1 MTNFLK
7 QLLVEKILSG
17 SKPYI
22 AFHPE
27 SGVPVGIFNTKDE
40 PNKKARLK
48 SIKLYGKQGN
58 PISYLI
64 AKLLGIKN
72 PIPSYITLKDQ
83 NNNPVTMRDLFQDD
97 EFKRELRRAGY
108 TQDQGP
114 QATAGTSFEVL
125 EKLAQERIPKDRIT
139 TGELERMVT
148 LTKNLMSVQGG
159 VAAKTALLKDNMDLV
174 LDILALEDTLRSDI
188 SKSIGMSN
196 EQLLDTVE
204 MITEASLETAEFNV
218 GAHELFETFKGITN
232 EVGRNLTIQPSVLQ
246 KASVL
251 TKTLEG
257 FDAGAFADAFDRIGV
272 NLTDAMG
279 EVDDTNNTMQDITD
293 TGRQFGV
300 VMKDFLGN
308 VSGELKMINTFG
320 FQDGVEGLSRM
331 VARGQVL
338 GLEMGKVRSMA
349 LDFLEPEKAIDF
361 AAQMQVIGGAVGDLT
376 DPFKLMYMATNDM
389 EGLQTAILDTAE
401 AAVHFDKEKGK
412 FSISPDQRRQLKA
425 QAELMGMDYQ
435 ELADTAIKAAKRAS
449 ISDQFM
455 FDATDADKDLIASM
469 AEITKGGVAEVRIP
483 SLDEMVAV
491 EDLTE
496 KQLEELRR
504 EGMTDSETY
513 KQQLTVAEKANQY
526 LASMDSILRVQ
537 LAEQMKDVNVD
548 NVIQRETL
556 TQQVAGLMPDITQED
571 MQTLRGGDMAE
582 ITSLLADKL
591 PDQDDFEKFTKMFS
605 NVVNVQDFI
614 LTDNGVIQ
622 FQEDD
627 LLIGGTKLGE
637 TLANLGMGG
646 AAGPDTSS
654 LDIISNM
661 AAQTPP
667 GMSGG
672 RGMVELTGTIKLE
685 GGGTASD
692 VDVKRF
698 IQKLSDNSNNVQALN
713 NVIMRASNT

>member
-17 SKPYI
+17 SKPYV
-22 AFHPE
+22 ALHAE
-27 SGVPVGIFNTKDE
+27 SGVPIGIFNIKDE
-40 PNKKARLK
+40 PTRKERLK

-58 PISYLI
+58 PLSYLI

-72 PIPSYITLKDQ
+72 PIPSYITLQDSSG
-83 NNNPVTMRDLFQDD
+83 NPVTMSDLFADSDFQ
-97 EFKRELRRAGY
+97 RELRRAGY
-108 TQDQGP
+108 SQDTGP
-114 QATAGTSFEVL
+114 TATAGSSFEFL
-125 EKLAQERIPKDRIT
+125 EKLAKERIPRERMGV
-139 TGELERMVT
+139 GELEKMVD
-148 LTKNLMSVQGG
+148 LTKKLLDPTATMVD
-159 VAAKTALLKDNMDLV
+159 KTNAMKNNIDLV
-174 LDILALEDTLRSDI
+174 LDVLALEDTLRQDI
-188 SKSIGMSN
+188 SRSIGMSN

-204 MITEASLETAEFNV
+204 MISEASLETAEFNV
-218 GAHELFETFKGITN
+218 GAYELFETFKGITT

-246 KASVL
+246 KASIL

-257 FDAGAFADAFDRIGV
+257 FDAGKFADAFDRIGM

-279 EVDDTNNTMQDITD
+279 EVDETDNAMQDILD

-300 VMKDFLGN
+300 VMKEYVGN
-308 VSGELKMINTFG
+308 INQELEMMNTFG

-331 VARGQVL
+331 VAKGQVL
-338 GLEMGKVRSMA
+338 GVEMGKVRAMA

-361 AAQMQVIGGAVGDLT
+361 AARMQVIGGAVGDLT

-389 EGLQTAILDTAE
+389 EGLMDAITETAE
-401 AAVHFDKEKGK
+401 AAVHFDKVKGE
-412 FSISPDQRRQLKA
+412 FTISPDQRRQLKA
-425 QAELMGMDYQ
+425 QAEAMGMDYQ
-435 ELADTAIKAAKRAS
+435 QLADTAIKAAKRAS

-483 SLDEMVAV
+483 SIDKMVAV
-491 EDLTE
+491 EDLTAE
-496 KQLEELRR
+496 EMAELRR
-504 EGMTDSETY
+504 EGQTDSEVY

-526 LASMDSILRVQ
+526 LASMDAIMRVQ
-537 LAEQMKDVNVD
+537 IADQMKDVDVD
-548 NVIQRETL
+548 GIIQRETL
-556 TQQVAGLMPDITQED
+556 TQQVAGILPDVTKED
-571 MQTLRGGDMAE
+571 METLRGGDMAE
-582 ITSLLADKL
+582 ITKLLGDKL
-591 PDQDDFEKFTKMFS
+591 PDGDDLEKFTKMFEDVI
-605 NVVNVQDFI
+605 NVEDFI
-614 LTDNGVIQ
+614 LTDNGVLQ

-646 AAGPDTSS
+646 ATGTDTTSF
-654 LDIISNM
+654 DILENM
-661 AAQTPP
+661 ATSTPM
-667 GMSGG
+667 GMTGG
-672 RGMVELTGTIKLE
+672 KGMVELTGTIKLE

>member
-1 MTNFLK
+1 MSNFLK

-27 SGVPVGIFNTKDE
+27 SGVPIGIFNTKDE
-40 PNKKARLK
+40 PNKKARVK
-48 SIKLYGKQGN
+48 SIKLYGKKGN

-64 AKLLGIKN
+64 AKLLGVEN
-72 PIPSYITLKDQ
+72 PIPSYIVLQDQ
-83 NNNPVTMRDLFQDD
+83 NGNPVSMNDLFADADFQ
-97 EFKRELRRAGY
+97 RQLRRSGY
-108 TQDQGP
+108 SQDTGP
-114 QATAGTSFEVL
+114 QATTTNFQMFET
-125 EKLAQERIPKDRIT
+125 LAKDRIPKDRIGV
-139 TGELERMVT
+139 GELEKMIQ
-148 LTKNLMSVQGG
+148 LTKDLIKPNNTIVQ
-159 VAAKTALLKDNMDLV
+159 KSKLLVDNMDTV

-188 SKSIGMSN
+188 SRSIGMSN

-218 GAHELFETFKGITN
+218 GANELFETFKSITN

-251 TKTLEG
+251 AKTLEG
-257 FDAGAFADAFDRIGV
+257 FETGAFADAFDRIGV

-279 EVDDTNNTMQDITD
+279 EVDDTNNTMQEITD

-300 VMKDFLGN
+300 VMKDFLGE

-338 GLEMGKVRSMA
+338 GMEMGRVRGMA

-361 AAQMQVIGGAVGDLT
+361 AAQMQVIGGSVGDLT

-425 QAELMGMDYQ
+425 QADLMGMDYQ
-435 ELADTAIKAAKRAS
+435 QLADTAIKAAKRAS

-496 KQLEELRR
+496 KQLDELRR
-504 EGMTDSETY
+504 KGMTDSDTY

-526 LASMDSILRVQ
+526 LASMDAMIRLQ

-548 NVIQRETL
+548 NVIERETL
-556 TQQVAGLMPDITQED
+556 TQQVAGLMPNITQED
-571 MQTLRGGDMAE
+571 MQTLRGGDMGE
-582 ITSLLADKL
+582 IEALLADKL
-591 PDQDDFEKFTKMFS
+591 PDGSDMKKFTEMFG
-605 NVVNVQDFI
+605 NVLNVSDFI
-614 LTDNGVIQ
+614 LSDQGVIQ

-646 AAGPDTSS
+646 AAGTDSSS
-654 LDIISNM
+654 LDVLSSM
-661 AAQTPP
+661 ANTTPG
-667 GMSGG
+667 GMTGG
-672 RGMVELTGTIKLE
+672 SGMVELTGTIKLE
-685 GGGTASD
+685 GGGTARD

>member
-17 SKPYI
+17 SKAYI
-22 AFHPE
+22 EFHPE
-27 SGVPVGIFNTKDE
+27 SGVPVGIFNIKDE

-58 PISYLI
+58 PLSYLI
-64 AKLLGIKN
+64 AKLFGIKN
-72 PIPSYITLKDQ
+72 PIPSYIVLQDASG
-83 NNNPVTMRDLFQDD
+83 NPVTMNDLFADSDFRRQ
-97 EFKRELRRAGY
+97 LRRAGY
-108 TQDQGP
+108 TQDTGP
-114 QATAGTSFEVL
+114 TATAGTSFEVL
-125 EKLAQERIPKDRIT
+125 EKLAKERVPKERIGV
-139 TGELERMVT
+139 GELEKMVT
-148 LTKNLMSVQGG
+148 LTKNLINVTGG
-159 VAAKTALLKDNMDLV
+159 VAGKVALIKDNMDLV
-174 LDILALEDTLRSDI
+174 LDILALEDTIRQDI
-188 SKSIGMSN
+188 SRSIGMSN

-204 MITEASLETAEFNV
+204 MITQASLETAEFNV
-218 GAHELFETFKGITN
+218 GAYELFETFKGISE

-251 TKTLEG
+251 VKTLEG
-257 FDAGAFADAFDRIGV
+257 FDAGEFANAFDNIGM

-279 EVDDTNNTMQDITD
+279 EVDSTNNTMQDILD
-293 TGRQFGV
+293 TGRQFGA
-300 VMKDFLGN
+300 VMKEYVGN
-308 VSGELKMINTFG
+308 VNKELEMMNTFG

-338 GLEMGKVRSMA
+338 GMEMGRVRGMA

-389 EGLQTAILDTAE
+389 EGLQKAIMDTAE
-401 AAVHFDKEKGK
+401 QAVHFDKVKGE
-412 FSISPDQRRQLKA
+412 FMISPDQRRQLKA
-425 QAELMGMDYQ
+425 QADLMGMDYQ
-435 ELADTAIKAAKRAS
+435 QLADTAIKAAKRAS

-496 KQLEELRR
+496 AQLEELRR
-504 EGMTDSETY
+504 EGQTDSETY

-526 LASMDSILRVQ
+526 LASMDALLRVQ

-548 NVIQRETL
+548 NVIERETL
-556 TQQVAGLMPDITQED
+556 TQQVAGLMPDITKED
-571 MQTLRGGDMAE
+571 MNTLRTGNMGD
-582 ITSLLADKL
+582 IGDLLKDKL
-591 PDQDDFEKFTKMFS
+591 PDANTMAKFTEMFE
-605 NVVNVQDFI
+605 NVLNVDDFI
-614 LTDNGVIQ
+614 LTDNGVLQ

-646 AAGPDTSS
+646 ATGTDSSS
-654 LDIISNM
+654 LDILSSMGNQPSMGM
-661 AAQTPP
+661 A
-667 GMSGG
+667 GG
-672 RGMVELTGTIKLE
+672 KGMVELTGTITLE
-685 GGGTASD
+685 GGGTASE

-713 NVIMRASNT
+713 NVIMRASNS

>member
-1 MTNFLK
+1 MSNFLK

-27 SGVPVGIFNTKDE
+27 SGVPIGIFNTKDE
-40 PNKKARLK
+40 PNKKARVK
-48 SIKLYGKQGN
+48 SIKLYGKKGN

-64 AKLLGIKN
+64 AKLLGVEN
-72 PIPSYITLKDQ
+72 PIPSYIVLQDQ
-83 NNNPVTMRDLFQDD
+83 NGNPVSMNDLFADSDFQ
-97 EFKRELRRAGY
+97 RQLRRSGY
-108 TQDQGP
+108 SQDTGP
-114 QATAGTSFEVL
+114 QATTTNFQMFET
-125 EKLAQERIPKDRIT
+125 LAKDRIPKDRIGV
-139 TGELERMVT
+139 GELEKMIQ
-148 LTKNLMSVQGG
+148 LTKDLIKPNVTIAQKTKLMV
-159 VAAKTALLKDNMDLV
+159 DNMDTV

-188 SKSIGMSN
+188 SRSIGMSN

-218 GAHELFETFKGITN
+218 GANQLFETFKSITN

-257 FDAGAFADAFDRIGV
+257 FDSGAFADAFDRIGV

-279 EVDDTNNTMQDITD
+279 EIDDTNSTMQEITD

-300 VMKDFLGN
+300 VMKDFLGD

-389 EGLQTAILDTAE
+389 EGLELAVIKTAE

-455 FDATDADKDLIASM
+455 FDATDEDKNLIASM

-491 EDLTE
+491 EDLTAKE
-496 KQLEELRR
+496 MEELRR
-504 EGMTDSETY
+504 EGMTDSDTY

-526 LASMDSILRVQ
+526 LASMDAMIRVQ
-537 LAEQMKDVNVD
+537 LADQMKDVNVD
-548 NVIQRETL
+548 NVIERETL

-571 MQTLRGGDMAE
+571 MQTLRGGDMGE
-582 ITSLLADKL
+582 IEALLTDKL
-591 PDQDDFEKFTKMFS
+591 PDSNDMQKFTEMFG
-605 NVVNVQDFI
+605 NVLNVSDFI
-614 LTDNGVIQ
+614 LSDQGVIQ

-646 AAGPDTSS
+646 AAGADSSS
-654 LDIISNM
+654 LDILSSM
-661 AAQTPP
+661 SSPTPG

-672 RGMVELTGTIKLE
+672 KGMVELTGTIKLE

>member
-1 MTNFLK
+1 M
-7 QLLVEKILSG
+7 
-17 SKPYI
+17 
-22 AFHPE
+22 
-27 SGVPVGIFNTKDE
+27 
-40 PNKKARLK
+40 
-48 SIKLYGKQGN
+48 
-58 PISYLI
+58 
-64 AKLLGIKN
+64 
-72 PIPSYITLKDQ
+72 
-83 NNNPVTMRDLFQDD
+83 
-97 EFKRELRRAGY
+97 
-108 TQDQGP
+108 
-114 QATAGTSFEVL
+114 
-125 EKLAQERIPKDRIT
+125 QE
-139 TGELERMVT
+139 
-148 LTKNLMSVQGG
+148 
-159 VAAKTALLKDNMDLV
+159 
-174 LDILALEDTLRSDI
+174 
-188 SKSIGMSN
+188 
-196 EQLLDTVE
+196 
-204 MITEASLETAEFNV
+204 
-218 GAHELFETFKGITN
+218 
-232 EVGRNLTIQPSVLQ
+232 
-246 KASVL
+246 
-251 TKTLEG
+251 
-257 FDAGAFADAFDRIGV
+257 
-272 NLTDAMG
+272 
-279 EVDDTNNTMQDITD
+279 ITD

-300 VMKDFLGN
+300 VMKDFLGE

-338 GLEMGKVRSMA
+338 GMEMGRVRGMA

-361 AAQMQVIGGAVGDLT
+361 AAQMQVIGGSVGDLT

-425 QAELMGMDYQ
+425 QADLMGMDYQ
-435 ELADTAIKAAKRAS
+435 QLADTAIKAAKRAS

-496 KQLEELRR
+496 KQLDELRR
-504 EGMTDSETY
+504 KGMTDSDTY

-526 LASMDSILRVQ
+526 LASMDAMIRLQ

-548 NVIQRETL
+548 NVIERETL
-556 TQQVAGLMPDITQED
+556 TQQVAGLMPNITQED
-571 MQTLRGGDMAE
+571 MQTLRGGDMGE
-582 ITSLLADKL
+582 IEALLADKL
-591 PDQDDFEKFTKMFS
+591 PDGSDMKKFTEMFG
-605 NVVNVQDFI
+605 NVLNVSDFI
-614 LTDNGVIQ
+614 LSDQGVIQ

-646 AAGPDTSS
+646 AAGTDSSS
-654 LDIISNM
+654 LDVLSSM
-661 AAQTPP
+661 ANTTPG
-667 GMSGG
+667 GMTGG
-672 RGMVELTGTIKLE
+672 SGMVELTGTIKLE

>member
-40 PNKKARLK
+40 PNKKARLE

-72 PIPSYITLKDQ
+72 PLPSYITLQDA
-83 NNNPVTMRDLFQDD
+83 NGNPVTMSDLFADSDFQ
-97 EFKRELRRAGY
+97 RELRRAGY
-108 TQDQGP
+108 SKDTGP
-114 QATAGTSFEVL
+114 QATTTNFQAL
-125 EKLAQERIPKDRIT
+125 ETLAKERIPKDRIT
-139 TGELERMVT
+139 TGELERMVS
-148 LTKNLMSVQGG
+148 LTKD
-159 VAAKTALLKDNMDLV
+159 LLKPNINIADKTKLIAANMDTI
-174 LDILALEDTLRSDI
+174 LDILALEDTLRHDI

-218 GAHELFETFKGITN
+218 GANELFQTFKGITN

-257 FDAGAFADAFDRIGV
+257 FDAGAFGDAFDRIGM

-279 EVDDTNNTMQDITD
+279 EIDDTNNTMQDITD

-526 LASMDSILRVQ
+526 LASMDSILRLQ

-548 NVIQRETL
+548 NVIERETL

-605 NVVNVQDFI
+605 NVLNVQDFI